1 MLLGDADIGLCAS
14 FWEPV
19 VQSVGEKVLASWTRA
34 AKAARKEARDW
45 GCRGVSRKAS
55 RGLAAWEKDGRGQEM
70 ERFRGCALES
80 GGFLLSM
87 VLFAVWSYL
96 QTHRISRNFTAP

>member
-1 MLLGDADIGLCAS
+1 MLLGDADIGLYAS

-45 GCRGVSRKAS
+45 GCRGVSGKGS
-55 RGLAAWEKDGRGQEM
+55 RGLAAWEKLGRGHQM
-70 ERFRGCALES
+70 ERFRGRALKS
-80 GGFLLSM
+80 GGFLLS
-87 VLFAVWSYL
+87 LRLGVWSCL
-96 QTHRISRNFTAP
+96 QTHRISRNFTVP